1 MKKASL
7 ICVVLALLLL
17 TCTKDSS
24 SPDRPLTIP
33 GGSHLTQVKVY
44 NYSDS
49 FRVSQITADHAE
61 VQDKGTRDMFFAGNT
76 ETSSYS
82 EGSSNPNRLW
92 ADSLRANFT
101 SETLLANG
109 HCVLVTAEG
118 DTFET
123 SNLYFGQ
130 DSLASR
136 HTTRAV
142 FSSRA
147 ERSVVLDPG
156 EHNLD
161 SFVYTS
167 STIQL
172 WNK

>member
-1 MKKASL
+1 MKKTSL
-7 ICVVLALLLL
+7 ICVAFALLLL
-17 TCTKDSS
+17 TCDDGANSS
-24 SPDRPLTIP
+24 ASQLVRQE
-33 GGSHLTQVKVY
+33 GSHLTHVKVY

-49 FRVSQITADHAE
+49 FKISQVTAKYAE
-61 VQDKGTRDMFFAGNT
+61 VQDKGSRDMFFVGNT
-76 ETSSYS
+76 EVSSYS
-82 EGSSNPNRLW
+82 EESSNPNRLW
-92 ADSLRANFT
+92 ADSLQANFT

-109 HCVLVTAEG
+109 NCILVTAEG

-136 HTTRAV
+136 HKTRAV

-172 WNK
+172 WKN